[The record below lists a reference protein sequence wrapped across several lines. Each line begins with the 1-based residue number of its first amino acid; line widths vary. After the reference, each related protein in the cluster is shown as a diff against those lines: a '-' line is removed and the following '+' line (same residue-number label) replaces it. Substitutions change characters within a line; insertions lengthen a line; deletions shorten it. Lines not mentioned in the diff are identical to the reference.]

1 MSKHFVPTDKIYTI
15 EEITETVAKIVEGRG
30 VKKVIL
36 FNDYAIGEADENSHI
51 DLAIDMGEW
60 NRVKFSRL
68 RGTLWNT
75 FEKIVGFFDL
85 NDLEDYSHYEE
96 GELEEEIRETGR
108 LIYESN

>member
-51 DLAIDMGEW
+51 DLAIDMEEW
-60 NRVKFSRL
+60 HYIESLRL
-68 RGTLWNT
+68 CGNLWNT
-75 FEKIVGFFDL
+75 FEKVVGFFDL
-85 NDLEDYSHYEE
+85 NDLSDYSYYEE

-108 LIYESN
+108 LIYEAS